1 MTEII
6 STPKISEIL
15 LEEFMNPLQIS
26 AYRLAMDIH
35 VPASRILEI
44 LHDKRKITADT
55 SIRLG
60 RYFGVSDSY
69 FLNLQSDID
78 IRNEKLKREDEW
90 GHQKLITIIKRPV
103 PKPNEVNRRFK
114 GKLYLI
120 MRTFLTILVSVMLLL
135 ISVSAWANRHHGENV
150 CYCNVRLCDTIGC
163 AWTVEHDFHQLYYC
177 AAGAG

>member
-15 LEEFMNPLQIS
+15 MEEFMNPLQIS

-35 VPASRILEI
+35 VPTSRILEI
-44 LHDKRKITADT
+44 LHDRRKITADT

-78 IRNEKLKREDEW
+78 IRNELLRRKEEFM
-90 GHQKLITIIKRPV
+90 LIKQVIP
-103 PKPNEVNRRFK
+103 
-114 GKLYLI
+114 
-120 MRTFLTILVSVMLLL
+120 
-135 ISVSAWANRHHGENV
+135 A
-150 CYCNVRLCDTIGC
+150 
-163 AWTVEHDFHQLYYC
+163 
-177 AAGAG
+177 

>member
-1 MTEII
+1 MAKII

-35 VPASRILEI
+35 VPTSRILEI
-44 LHDKRKITADT
+44 LHDRRKITADT

-78 IRNEKLKREDEW
+78 MRSDAARAERGSGWRVAQPTRLQVLKPQANESTE
-90 GHQKLITIIKRPV
+90 
-103 PKPNEVNRRFK
+103 
-114 GKLYLI
+114 
-120 MRTFLTILVSVMLLL
+120 
-135 ISVSAWANRHHGENV
+135 
-150 CYCNVRLCDTIGC
+150 
-163 AWTVEHDFHQLYYC
+163 
-177 AAGAG
+177 

>member
-1 MTEII
+1 MAKII

-35 VPASRILEI
+35 VPTSRILEI
-44 LHDKRKITADT
+44 LHDRRKITADT

-78 IRNEKLKREDEW
+78 MRSDAARAERGSGRRVAQPTRLRVLKPQANESTE
-90 GHQKLITIIKRPV
+90 
-103 PKPNEVNRRFK
+103 
-114 GKLYLI
+114 
-120 MRTFLTILVSVMLLL
+120 
-135 ISVSAWANRHHGENV
+135 
-150 CYCNVRLCDTIGC
+150 
-163 AWTVEHDFHQLYYC
+163 
-177 AAGAG
+177 

>member
-6 STPKISEIL
+6 STPKIGEIL

-35 VPASRILEI
+35 VPTSRILEI
-44 LHDKRKITADT
+44 LHDRRKITADT

-78 IRNEKLKREDEW
+78 IRNELLRRKEEFM
-90 GHQKLITIIKRPV
+90 LIKQVIP
-103 PKPNEVNRRFK
+103 
-114 GKLYLI
+114 
-120 MRTFLTILVSVMLLL
+120 
-135 ISVSAWANRHHGENV
+135 A
-150 CYCNVRLCDTIGC
+150 
-163 AWTVEHDFHQLYYC
+163 
-177 AAGAG
+177 